1 MGLVSHAA
9 RRAPNILLPRGDSLM
24 STQDFAELQ
33 LFITGPTFIR
43 PEIREAGL
51 LPEFGHRD
59 SENNKRFKPVM
70 ENLKKLAGCTDDYH
84 VIIFNGSGSSAME
97 ATVRSLVADD
107 ECVLN
112 VSVGAFG
119 DLYHKMAVVNGK
131 KAVQL
136 KFAAGEA
143 IDLARLEAALTEH
156 KPACVTFTHNETSTG
171 VTNDMRAVCALI
183 RKHGA
188 LPLVDGVS
196 IYGGAAI
203 DLTGSG
209 AATYATSTQKSLA
222 LPAGFGLL
230 FASEEA
236 IEKAKTVKNK
246 GFATDIVAQLGRAQK
261 NQTLT
266 TPNCTLANQ
275 MCVQLDYI
283 VKTEGIEKRFAR
295 HQTMR
300 AMVADFVA
308 SLPGFE
314 LLAPEGHRSPTLTAV
329 RVPAGVTVAQLKKVK
344 EAMRAKGYL
353 FDPGYGKLNTELE
366 EKGQRVL
373 IRLGHMGDITPAMLA
388 AYLDALKPELVK

>member
-1 MGLVSHAA
+1 
-9 RRAPNILLPRGDSLM
+9 
-24 STQDFAELQ
+24 
-33 LFITGPTFIR
+33 
-43 PEIREAGL
+43 
-51 LPEFGHRD
+51 
-59 SENNKRFKPVM
+59 
-70 ENLKKLAGCTDDYH
+70 
-84 VIIFNGSGSSAME
+84 
-97 ATVRSLVADD
+97 
-107 ECVLN
+107 
-112 VSVGAFG
+112 
-119 DLYHKMAVVNGK
+119 VVNGK

>member
-1 MGLVSHAA
+1 
-9 RRAPNILLPRGDSLM
+9 M
-24 STQDFAELQ
+24 STQDFADLQ

-59 SENNKRFKPVM
+59 SENNKRFTPIM
-70 ENLKKLAGCTDDYH
+70 AGLRALAGCGEDYH
-84 VIIFNGSGSSAME
+84 VILFNGSGSNAME
-97 ATVRSLVADD
+97 ATVRSLVADG

-131 KAVQL
+131 KAAQL
-136 KFAAGEA
+136 KFEPGQA
-143 IDLARLEAALTEH
+143 IDLAKLEAALVEH
-156 KPACVTFTHNETSTG
+156 KPTCVTFTHNETSTG
-171 VTNDMRAVCALI
+171 VMNDMKAVCALV

-196 IYGGAAI
+196 IFGGAEI
-203 DLTGSG
+203 DLSHSG

-222 LPAGFGLL
+222 LPAGFGIL
-230 FASEEA
+230 FVTPEA
-236 IEKAKTVKNK
+236 VEKAKTVKNR
-246 GFATDIVAQLGRAQK
+246 GFTTDIVGQLGRAQK

-266 TPNCTLANQ
+266 TPNTTLANQ
-275 MCVQLDYI
+275 MAVQIDHI
-283 VKTEGIEKRFAR
+283 IHTEGIANRFSR
-295 HQTMR
+295 HLKMQG
-300 AMVADFVA
+300 MVHAFVN

-314 LLAPEGHRSPTLTAV
+314 LLAPEGHRSPTVTAV
-329 RVPAGVTVAQLKKVK
+329 RVPAGVSVAQLKKVK

-353 FDPGYGKLNTELE
+353 FDPGYGKLNTDLE

-373 IRLGHMGDITPAMLA
+373 LRLGHMGDVTPEMVE
-388 AYLDALKPELVK
+388 AYLEALKPELSK

>member
-1 MGLVSHAA
+1 
-9 RRAPNILLPRGDSLM
+9 M

-43 PEIREAGL
+43 QEIREAGL

-59 SENNKRFKPVM
+59 SENNKRFGPIM
-70 ENLKKLAGCTDDYH
+70 AGLKQLAGCADDYH
-84 VIIFNGSGSSAME
+84 VIIFNGSGSNAME

-107 ECVLN
+107 ETVLN

-136 KFAAGEA
+136 KFEAGQA
-143 IDLARLEAALTEH
+143 IDLAKLEAALTEH

-171 VTNDMRAVCALI
+171 VMNDMKAICALI

-196 IYGGAAI
+196 IFGGAAI
-203 DLTGSG
+203 DLSTSG

-222 LPAGFGLL
+222 LPAGFGIL
-230 FASEEA
+230 FASPEA

-246 GFATDIVAQLGRAQK
+246 GFATDIVTQLGRASK
-261 NQTLT
+261 SQTLT
-266 TPNCTLANQ
+266 TPNTTLANQ
-275 MCVQLDYI
+275 MAVQIDAI
-283 VKTEGIEKRFAR
+283 INAEGVQNRFAR
-295 HQTMR
+295 HQAMR
-300 AMVADFVA
+300 DMVHQFVGT
-308 SLPGFE
+308 LPGFE
-314 LLAPEGHRSPTLTAV
+314 LLAPVGHRSPTVTAV
-329 RVPAGVTVAQLKKVK
+329 RVPAGMTVAQLKKVK

-353 FDPGYGKLNTELE
+353 FDPGYGKLNTDLE

-373 IRLGHMGDITPAMLA
+373 LRLGHMGDVTPDMLA
-388 AYLDALKPELVK
+388 AYLEALKPELLK

>member
-1 MGLVSHAA
+1 
-9 RRAPNILLPRGDSLM
+9 M

-43 PEIREAGL
+43 PEIRQAGL

-59 SENNKRFKPVM
+59 SENNKRFGPIMKG
-70 ENLKKLAGCTDDYH
+70 LKELAGAGEGWH

-107 ECVLN
+107 ETVLN

-136 KFAAGEA
+136 KFEAGQA
-143 IDLARLEAALTEH
+143 IDLGKLEAALAEH

-171 VTNDMRAVCALI
+171 VMNDMKAVCALI

-196 IYGGAAI
+196 IFGGAEI
-203 DLTGSG
+203 GLDGSG

-222 LPAGFGLL
+222 LPAGFGIL
-230 FASEEA
+230 FVSDEA
-236 IEKAKTVKNK
+236 IEKAKGVKNK
-246 GFATDIVAQLGRAQK
+246 GFATDINAQLGRASK
-261 NQTLT
+261 SQTLT
-266 TPNCTLANQ
+266 TPNTTLANQ
-275 MCVQLDYI
+275 MAVQIDHI
-283 VKTEGIEKRFAR
+283 VNVEGIANRFAR
-295 HQTMR
+295 HLKMQ
-300 AMVADFVA
+300 AMTHEFVK

-314 LLAPEGHRSPTLTAV
+314 LLAPEGHRSPTVTAV

-353 FDPGYGKLNTELE
+353 FDPGYGKLNTDLE

-373 IRLGHMGDITPAMLA
+373 LRLGHMGDVTPDMLA
-388 AYLDALKPELVK
+388 AYLEALKPELLK